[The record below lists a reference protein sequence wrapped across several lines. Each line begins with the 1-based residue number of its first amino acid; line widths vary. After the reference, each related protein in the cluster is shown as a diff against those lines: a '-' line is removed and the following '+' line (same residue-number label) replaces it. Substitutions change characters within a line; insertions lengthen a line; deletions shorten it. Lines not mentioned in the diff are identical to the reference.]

1 MPHSQTKKQP
11 NMKKRNVLVLLAASI
26 LMAAC
31 NKIDNSVNLNPKP
44 DYYATMN
51 DSSKEDG
58 NPVEITFRVGHTIEQ
73 CNGCIYS
80 NGVLGHADCQGW
92 GDACVITIRLWPI
105 GGQPKGETFSAV
117 VDTVWSLTTEDYFNM
132 PDRSLT
138 VLDAPSEDRRYLN
151 IPAQMVYRDS
161 VTKQFTFM
169 GLFYSDKAVYTN
181 N

>member
-1 MPHSQTKKQP
+1 
-11 NMKKRNVLVLLAASI
+11 
-26 LMAAC
+26 MAAC
-31 NKIDNSVNLNPKP
+31 NKVDNNVNMNPKS
-44 DYYATMN
+44 DNYATVGG
-51 DSSKEDG
+51 SSAKEG
-58 NPVEITFRVGHTIEQ
+58 GKPIEITFTAGHNGSE
-73 CNGCIYS
+73 CNYACIIS
-80 NGVLGHADCQGW
+80 NGIPSHVDCQGW
-92 GDACVITIRLWPI
+92 GDACVVTIRIWPI
-105 GGQPKGETFSAV
+105 GGGQPKGETFNAV
-117 VDTVWSLTTEDYFNM
+117 VDTVWSLTTEDCFNM